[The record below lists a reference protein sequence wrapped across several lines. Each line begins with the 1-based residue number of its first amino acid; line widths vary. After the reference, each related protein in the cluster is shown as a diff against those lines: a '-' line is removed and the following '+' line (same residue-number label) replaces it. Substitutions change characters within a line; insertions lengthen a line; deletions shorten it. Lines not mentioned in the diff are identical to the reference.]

1 MEDRGSQDSSFHHST
16 FIAHPSLS
24 MRTLRIFLFGIP
36 AVLLVLLATAFVNAT
51 FLSVA
56 KKNEM
61 SIGTLGEPS
70 TLNPIQQADSAST
83 QVGGLIFNG
92 LIKYNK
98 DLEIVGDLA
107 TTWEL
112 SQETTFRFA
121 TEEEALKA
129 LAVLNLKRSGQDG
142 VTSRGGSSNWP
153 ITGILTT
160 GPNLVITLSQPGLN
174 DSEDIAQALTG
185 GDLHAL
191 PFPSLEP
198 GGKERAF
205 KAEPIIRFTLRDGVR
220 WHDGATFTSADVAF
234 TWRALM
240 NEKVASPR
248 RADFDLVD
256 SVETPDPLTVIV
268 RYKKPFS
275 PALPNW
281 MTAILPEH
289 ILGKL
294 DPAKWPEAYN
304 RAPIGTGP
312 FKFGEWKT
320 NEFIRLKKNPDYFLG
335 SPWLDSVVFHV
346 LPDPL
351 TLQLAFQTRQV
362 DFWNVDPWAVKG
374 LQGDP
379 RFDLFSAPGNVYN
392 YVGWNLRRPMFR
404 DLKIREALA
413 QAVNVPQM
421 IKYILYGRGV
431 QSTGIFTPRMWFFDP
446 SVKPLPYDP
455 QTARKLLDEAGW
467 IPGPDG
473 IRMKDGKR
481 FSFTLL
487 ANNGN
492 EVRRDIATL
501 VQDDLKQVGIEVKVE
516 IYEWAVLL
524 KRFVNKGEF
533 DAIVLGW
540 GLGYDFDQ
548 FTIWHSSQT
557 HPEELNFVGFS
568 DPKVDQLLTEL
579 RQEYSRPEII
589 RIAGELQQT
598 IYRKQPYLFLFV
610 PESTEVMWKG
620 AYRLR
625 HPGPDGTW
633 IDEPVRMTKAG
644 WSYDMEWFYRP
655 EYPPKK
661 R

>member
-1 MEDRGSQDSSFHHST
+1 
-16 FIAHPSLS
+16 
-24 MRTLRIFLFGIP
+24 MRTLRLFLYGIP
-36 AVLLVLLATAFVNAT
+36 AALLVLLVTAFVNAT

-83 QVGGLIFNG
+83 QVGSLIFNG
-92 LIKYNK
+92 LIKYNQN
-98 DLEIVGDLA
+98 LEIVGDLA
-107 TTWEL
+107 TKWEL
-112 SQETTFRFA
+112 SQETTFQFA
-121 TEEEALKA
+121 TEEEAIRA
-129 LAVLNLKRSGQDG
+129 TDTVNTARAGDVGS
-142 VTSRGGSSNWP
+142 TSPGTSSNGTILG
-153 ITGILTT
+153 ITNA
-160 GPNLVITLSQPGLN
+160 GPLLLITLGQPGLN
-174 DSEDIAQALTG
+174 ESDRIAATLNDSGLHPLT
-185 GDLHAL
+185 
-191 PFPSLEP
+191 FPPLEP
-198 GGKERAF
+198 DGKERSF

-220 WHDGATFTSADVAF
+220 WHDGAPFTSADVAF
-234 TWRALM
+234 TCRAIM

-248 RADFDLVD
+248 RADFELVD
-256 SVETPDPLTVIV
+256 SVGTPDPLTVVV

-275 PALPNW
+275 PALLSW
-281 MTAILPEH
+281 MGAILPEH
-289 ILGKL
+289 ILGKI

-304 RAPIGTGP
+304 RKPVGTGP
-312 FKFGEWKT
+312 FRFGEWKT
-320 NEFIRLKKNPDYFLG
+320 NEFIRLKKNPAYFLG
-335 SPWLDSVVFHV
+335 SPWLDSIVFRV

-379 RFDLFSAPGNVYN
+379 RFDLFSSPGNAYN
-392 YVGWNLRRPMFR
+392 YIGWNLRRPMFQ
-404 DLKIREALA
+404 DLKVRQALA
-413 QAVNVPQM
+413 RAVNVPQM
-421 IKYILYGRGV
+421 IRYILYGHGV
-431 QSTGIFTPRMWFFDP
+431 QSTGIFTPQMWFFDP
-446 SVKPLPYDP
+446 SEKPLPYDP
-455 QTARKLLDEAGW
+455 RAAGKLLDEAGW
-467 IPGPDG
+467 KPGPDG
-473 IRMKDGKR
+473 IRVKDGKR

-501 VQDDLKQVGIEVKVE
+501 VQDDLKQIGIEVKVE

-548 FTIWHSSQT
+548 YSIWHSSQT

-568 DPKVDQLLTEL
+568 DPKVDRLLTDL
-579 RQEYSRPEII
+579 RQEYARPEII
-589 RIAGELQQT
+589 RIAGQLQAT
-598 IYRKQPYLFLFV
+598 IYDQQPYLFLFV
-610 PESTEVMWKG
+610 PEGTEVMWKG

-633 IDEPVRMTKAG
+633 VDEPVHMTKAG

-655 EYPPKK
+655 EYPPGPK

>member
-1 MEDRGSQDSSFHHST
+1 
-16 FIAHPSLS
+16 
-24 MRTLRIFLFGIP
+24 MRTLRLFLYGIP
-36 AVLLVLLATAFVNAT
+36 AVLLVLLAGAFVNAS

-70 TLNPIQQADSAST
+70 TLNPIQQADSASS

-92 LIKYNK
+92 LIKYNQ

-107 TTWEL
+107 TNWEL
-112 SQETTFRFA
+112 SQETTFQFA
-121 TEEEALKA
+121 TEEEAFKA
-129 LAVLNLKRSGQDG
+129 FDVLR
-142 VTSRGGSSNWP
+142 VSRKSARDIALVPVKIIQEGNKMIVS
-153 ITGILTT
+153 LTH
-160 GPNLVITLSQPGLN
+160 PGLQESDELN
-174 DSEDIAQALTG
+174 CILKEWG
-185 GDLHAL
+185 LHPL
-191 PFPSLEP
+191 PFPPLEP
-198 GGKERAF
+198 NGKERPF

-220 WHDGATFTSADVAF
+220 WHDGAPFTSADVAF
-234 TWRALM
+234 TFKAIL

-248 RADFDLVD
+248 RSDFDLVENI
-256 SVETPDPLTVIV
+256 ETPDPQTVVV

-275 PALPNW
+275 PALLSW
-281 MTAILPEH
+281 MGAILPEH

-294 DPAKWPEAYN
+294 DPSKWPEVYN
-304 RAPIGTGP
+304 RKPVGTGP
-312 FKFGEWKT
+312 FKFGSWKT
-320 NEFIRLKKNPDYFLG
+320 NEFIRLVKNPDYFLG
-335 SPWLDSVVFHV
+335 SPWLDSVVFRV

-351 TLQLAFQTRQV
+351 TLQLAFQTKQV
-362 DFWNVDPWAVKG
+362 DFWNVDPWAVKSFEK
-374 LQGDP
+374 DP
-379 RFDLFSAPGNVYN
+379 RFDLFSAPGQAYN
-392 YVGWNLRRPMFR
+392 YIGWNLRRPLFQ
-404 DLKIREALA
+404 DLKVRQALA

-421 IKYILYGRGV
+421 IKYIIYGRGV
-431 QSTGIFTPRMWFFDP
+431 QSTGIFTPQMWFFDP

-455 QTARKLLDEAGW
+455 AAARRLLDEAGW
-467 IPGPDG
+467 KVGPDG
-473 IRMKDGKR
+473 IRVKDGKR

-524 KRFVNKGEF
+524 KRFVGKGEF

-548 FTIWHSSQT
+548 YGIWHSSQT
-557 HPEELNFVGFS
+557 HPEELNFIGYANPEA
-568 DPKVDQLLTEL
+568 DRLLTDL
-579 RQEYSRPEII
+579 RQEYARPEII
-589 RIAGELQQT
+589 RLAGKLQQA
-598 IYRKQPYLFLFV
+598 IYADQPYLFLFV
-610 PESTEVMWKG
+610 PESTSVMWKES
-620 AYRLR
+620 YRIR
-625 HPGPDGTW
+625 RPGPKPGEW
-633 IDEPVRMTKAG
+633 IDSPVTMTKAG

>member
-1 MEDRGSQDSSFHHST
+1 
-16 FIAHPSLS
+16 
-24 MRTLRIFLFGIP
+24 MRTLRLFLYGIP
-36 AVLLVLLATAFVNAT
+36 AALLVLLAVAFVNAS
-51 FLSVA
+51 FLSVS

-70 TLNPIQQADSAST
+70 TLNPIQQADSASS

-92 LIKYNK
+92 LIKYNQN
-98 DLEIVGDLA
+98 LEIVGDLA
-107 TTWEL
+107 TKWEL
-112 SQETTFRFA
+112 SQETTFQFA
-121 TEEEALKA
+121 TEEEAAKA
-129 LAVLNLKRSGQDG
+129 LSVLNMKRSNSEGRGFVSLPSSMFSFSILNIKVDG
-142 VTSRGGSSNWP
+142 KK
-153 ITGILTT
+153 
-160 GPNLVITLSQPGLN
+160 LVILFAQPGLTE
-174 DSEDIAQALTG
+174 SESILGTLNSAGLPPLQVSSPSSNQENG
-185 GDLHAL
+185 SDL
-191 PFPSLEP
+191 F
-198 GGKERAF
+198 F

-220 WHDGATFTSADVAF
+220 WHDGAPFTSADVAF
-234 TWRALM
+234 TYRAIM

-248 RADFDLVD
+248 RSDFDLVD
-256 SVETPDPLTVIV
+256 SVETPDTHTVVV

-275 PALPNW
+275 PALLSW

-289 ILGKL
+289 LLGKL

-304 RAPIGTGP
+304 RAPVGTGP

-320 NEFIRLKKNPDYFLG
+320 NEFIRLRKNVDYFLG
-335 SPWLDSVVFHV
+335 SPWLDSVVFRV

-362 DFWNVDPWAVKG
+362 DFWNVDPWAVKS

-379 RFDLFSAPGNVYN
+379 RFDLFSAPGNAYN
-392 YVGWNLRRPMFR
+392 YIGWNLRRPMFQ
-404 DLKIREALA
+404 DLKVRQALA

-421 IKYILYGRGV
+421 IKYILYGHGV
-431 QSTGIFTPRMWFFDP
+431 QSTGIFTPQMWFFDP
-446 SVKPLPYDP
+446 LVKPLAYDP
-455 QTARKLLDEAGW
+455 EAAKRLLDKAGW
-467 IPGPDG
+467 KPGPDG
-473 IRMKDGKR
+473 IRVKDGKR

-548 FTIWHSSQT
+548 YGIWHSSQT

-568 DPKVDQLLTEL
+568 DPEVDHLLSDL
-579 RQEYSRPEII
+579 RQEYARPEII
-589 RIAGELQQT
+589 RLAAQLQKT
-598 IYRKQPYLFLFV
+598 IYAQQPYLFLFV
-610 PESTEVMWKG
+610 PEGTEVMWKG

-633 IDEPVRMTKAG
+633 IDEPIRMTKAG

-655 EYPPKK
+655 EFAPKEQRQK
-661 R
+661 AK

>member
-1 MEDRGSQDSSFHHST
+1 
-16 FIAHPSLS
+16 
-24 MRTLRIFLFGIP
+24 MRTLRLFLYGIP

-51 FLSVA
+51 FLSVS

-92 LIKYNK
+92 LIKYNQN
-98 DLEIVGDLA
+98 LEIVGDLS
-107 TTWEL
+107 TKWEL

-121 TEEEALKA
+121 TDEEAIRA
-129 LAVLNLKRSGQDG
+129 TAILNANRVDQVGS
-142 VTSRGGSSNWP
+142 VTVDDSSKGT
-153 ITGILTT
+153 ITGITNA
-160 GPNLVITLSQPGLN
+160 GPLLLVTLGQPGLN
-174 DSEDIAQALTG
+174 ESDKVAATLEDSG
-185 GDLHAL
+185 LHPL
-191 PFPSLEP
+191 PFPPLEP

-205 KAEPIIRFTLRDGVR
+205 KAEPIIRFSLRDGVR
-220 WHDGATFTSADVAF
+220 WHDGAPFTSADVAF
-234 TWRALM
+234 TCRAIM

-248 RADFDLVD
+248 RADFELVD
-256 SVETPDPLTVIV
+256 SIGTPDPLTVVV

-275 PALPNW
+275 PALLSW
-281 MTAILPEH
+281 MGAILPDH

-304 RAPIGTGP
+304 RKPVGTGP
-312 FKFGEWKT
+312 FRFGEWKT
-320 NEFIRLKKNPDYFLG
+320 NEFIRLKKNSDYFLG
-335 SPWLDSVVFHV
+335 SPWLDSIVFRV

-379 RFDLFSAPGNVYN
+379 RFDLFSSPGNAYN
-392 YVGWNLRRPMFR
+392 YIGWNLRRPMFQ
-404 DLKIREALA
+404 DLKVRQALA

-421 IKYILYGRGV
+421 IRYILYGHGV
-431 QSTGIFTPRMWFFDP
+431 QSTGIFTPQMWFFDP
-446 SVKPLPYDP
+446 SLKPLPYDP
-455 QTARKLLDEAGW
+455 QAAGKLLDEAGW
-467 IPGPDG
+467 KPGSDG
-473 IRMKDGKR
+473 IRVKDGKR

-501 VQDDLKQVGIEVKVE
+501 VQDDLKQIGIEVKVE

-548 FTIWHSSQT
+548 YSIWHSSQT

-568 DPKVDQLLTEL
+568 DLKVDRLLTDL
-579 RQEYSRPEII
+579 RQEYARPEII
-589 RIAGELQQT
+589 RIAGQLQST
-598 IYRKQPYLFLFV
+598 IYKQQPYLFLFV
-610 PESTEVMWKG
+610 PEGTEVMWKG

-633 IDEPVRMTKAG
+633 VDKPVHMTKAG

-655 EYPPKK
+655 EYPPGPK

>member
-1 MEDRGSQDSSFHHST
+1 
-16 FIAHPSLS
+16 
-24 MRTLRIFLFGIP
+24 MRTLRLFLYGIP
-36 AVLLVLLATAFVNAT
+36 ATLLVLLATAFVNAT
-51 FLSVA
+51 FLSVS

-70 TLNPIQQADSAST
+70 TLNPIQQADSASS

-92 LIKYNK
+92 LIKYNQN
-98 DLEIVGDLA
+98 LEIVGDLA
-107 TTWEL
+107 TKWEL
-112 SQETTFRFA
+112 SQETTFQFA
-121 TEEEALKA
+121 SEDDASKAKEAISGLIEPV
-129 LAVLNLKRSGQDG
+129 LAGFLPPELMKFKVGICPVVNVNCTRTT
-142 VTSRGGSSNWP
+142 VT
-153 ITGILTT
+153 LT
-160 GPNLVITLSQPGLN
+160 LRQPGLN
-174 DSEDIAQALTG
+174 ESEVLLGYLAKR
-185 GDLHAL
+185 DLHPL
-191 PFPSLEP
+191 PFPALEP
-198 GGKERAF
+198 GGKERPF

-220 WHDGATFTSADVAF
+220 WHDGAPFTSADVAF
-234 TWRALM
+234 TYRAIM

-248 RADFDLVD
+248 RSDFDLVD
-256 SVETPDPLTVIV
+256 SVETPDPRTVVV

-275 PALPNW
+275 PALLSW

-289 ILGKL
+289 LLGKL
-294 DPAKWPEAYN
+294 DPSKWPEVYN
-304 RAPIGTGP
+304 RKPIGTGP

-320 NEFIRLKKNPDYFLG
+320 NEFILLKKNPDYFIG
-335 SPWLDSVVFHV
+335 SPWLDSVVFRV

-379 RFDLFSAPGNVYN
+379 RFDLFSAPGNAYN
-392 YVGWNLRRPMFR
+392 YIGWNLRRPMFQ
-404 DLKIREALA
+404 DLKVRQALA

-421 IKYILYGRGV
+421 IKYILYGHGV
-431 QSTGIFTPRMWFFDP
+431 QSTGLFTPQMWFFDP

-455 QTARKLLDEAGW
+455 EAAKKLLDEAGW
-467 IPGPDG
+467 KPGPDG
-473 IRMKDGKR
+473 IRVKDGKR

-501 VQDDLKQVGIEVKVE
+501 VQDDLKQIGIEVKVE

-548 FTIWHSSQT
+548 YGIWHSSQT

-568 DPKVDQLLTEL
+568 DPKVDHLLTDL
-579 RQEYSRPEII
+579 RQEYARPEII
-589 RIAGELQQT
+589 RLAAELQQM
-598 IYRKQPYLFLFV
+598 IYGQQPYLFLFV
-610 PESTEVMWKG
+610 PEGTEVMWKG

-633 IDEPVRMTKAG
+633 IDEPVHMTKAG

-655 EYPPKK
+655 EYPPDAERQKAK
-661 R
+661 

>member
-1 MEDRGSQDSSFHHST
+1 
-16 FIAHPSLS
+16 
-24 MRTLRIFLFGIP
+24 MRTLRLFLYGIP
-36 AVLLVLLATAFVNAT
+36 AALLVLLAVAFVNAS
-51 FLSVA
+51 FLSVS

-70 TLNPIQQADSAST
+70 TLNPIQQADSASS

-92 LIKYNK
+92 LIKYNQN
-98 DLEIVGDLA
+98 LEIAGDLA
-107 TTWEL
+107 TKWEL
-112 SQETTFRFA
+112 SQETTFQFT
-121 TEEEALKA
+121 TEEEAKRAQKSLIGLIHDP
-129 LAVLNLKRSGQDG
+129 LAGFLPPKWMKFKMTDSPIRDVIKNKSSVV
-142 VTSRGGSSNWP
+142 VTLR
-153 ITGILTT
+153 
-160 GPNLVITLSQPGLN
+160 QPGLDAPEDL
-174 DSEDIAQALTG
+174 DSYLRSFSFNP
-185 GDLHAL
+185 L
-191 PFPSLEP
+191 PFPPLEP
-198 GGKERAF
+198 GGKERPF

-220 WHDGATFTSADVAF
+220 WHDGAPFTSSDVAF
-234 TWRALM
+234 TYRAIM

-248 RADFDLVD
+248 RSDFELVD
-256 SVETPDPLTVIV
+256 SVETPDPRTVVV

-275 PALPNW
+275 PALLSW
-281 MTAILPEH
+281 MTPILPEH
-289 ILGKL
+289 LLGKL

-304 RAPIGTGP
+304 RAPVGTGP

-335 SPWLDSVVFHV
+335 FPWLDSVVFRV

-374 LQGDP
+374 LQGDS
-379 RFDLFSAPGNVYN
+379 RFDLFSAPGNAYN
-392 YVGWNLRRPMFR
+392 YIGWNLRRPMFQ
-404 DLKIREALA
+404 DLKVRQALA

-421 IKYILYGRGV
+421 IKYILYGHGV
-431 QSTGIFTPRMWFFDP
+431 QSTGIFTPQMWFFDP
-446 SVKPLPYDP
+446 SVKPLAYDP
-455 QTARKLLDEAGW
+455 EAAKRLLDEAGW
-467 IPGPDG
+467 KPGPDG
-473 IRMKDGKR
+473 IRVKDGKR

-501 VQDDLKQVGIEVKVE
+501 LQDDLKQVGIEVKVE

-548 FTIWHSSQT
+548 YGIWHSSQT

-568 DPKVDQLLTEL
+568 DPKVDHLLTDL
-579 RQEYSRPEII
+579 RQEYARPEII
-589 RIAGELQQT
+589 RLAAQLQQA
-598 IYRKQPYLFLFV
+598 IYAQQPYLFLFV
-610 PESTEVMWKG
+610 PEGTEVMWKG

-633 IDEPVRMTKAG
+633 IDEPIRMTKAG

-655 EYPPKK
+655 EYPPKDQRQK
-661 R
+661 AK

>member
-1 MEDRGSQDSSFHHST
+1 
-16 FIAHPSLS
+16 
-24 MRTLRIFLFGIP
+24 MRTLRLFLYGIP
-36 AVLLVLLATAFVNAT
+36 AALLVLLVTAFVNAT

-83 QVGGLIFNG
+83 QVGSLIFNG
-92 LIKYNK
+92 LIKYNQN
-98 DLEIVGDLA
+98 LEIVGDLA
-107 TTWEL
+107 TKWKL
-112 SQETTFRFA
+112 SQETTFQFA
-121 TEEEALKA
+121 TEEEAIRA
-129 LAVLNLKRSGQDG
+129 TDILNAARAGDVGS
-142 VTSRGGSSNWP
+142 TSPGTSSNGTIMG
-153 ITGILTT
+153 ITNA
-160 GPNLVITLSQPGLN
+160 GPLLLITLGQPGLN
-174 DSEDIAQALTG
+174 ESDRIAATLNDSG
-185 GDLHAL
+185 LHPL
-191 PFPSLEP
+191 PFPPLEP
-198 GGKERAF
+198 GGKERSF

-220 WHDGATFTSADVAF
+220 WHDGAPFTSADVAF
-234 TWRALM
+234 TCQAIM

-248 RADFDLVD
+248 RADFELVD
-256 SVETPDPLTVIV
+256 SVGTPDPLTVVV

-275 PALPNW
+275 PALLSW
-281 MTAILPEH
+281 MGAILPEH
-289 ILGKL
+289 ILGKI

-304 RAPIGTGP
+304 RKPVGTGP
-312 FKFGEWKT
+312 FRFGEWKT
-320 NEFIRLKKNPDYFLG
+320 NEFIRLKKNPAYFLG
-335 SPWLDSVVFHV
+335 SPWLDSIVFRV

-379 RFDLFSAPGNVYN
+379 RFDLFSSPGNAYN
-392 YVGWNLRRPMFR
+392 YIGWNLRRPMFQ
-404 DLKIREALA
+404 DLKVRQALA

-421 IKYILYGRGV
+421 IRYILYGHGV
-431 QSTGIFTPRMWFFDP
+431 QSTGIFTPQMWFFDP
-446 SVKPLPYDP
+446 SEKPLPYDP
-455 QTARKLLDEAGW
+455 RAAGKLLDEAGW
-467 IPGPDG
+467 KPGPDG
-473 IRMKDGKR
+473 IRVKDGKR

-501 VQDDLKQVGIEVKVE
+501 VQDDLKQIGIEVKVE

-548 FTIWHSSQT
+548 YSIWHSSQT

-568 DPKVDQLLTEL
+568 DPKVDRLLTDL
-579 RQEYSRPEII
+579 RQEYARPEII
-589 RIAGELQQT
+589 RIAGQLQAT
-598 IYRKQPYLFLFV
+598 IYDQQPYLFLFV
-610 PESTEVMWKG
+610 PEGTEVMWKG

-633 IDEPVRMTKAG
+633 VDEPVHMTKAG

-655 EYPPKK
+655 EYPPGPK

>member
-1 MEDRGSQDSSFHHST
+1 
-16 FIAHPSLS
+16 
-24 MRTLRIFLFGIP
+24 MRTLRLFLYGIP
-36 AVLLVLLATAFVNAT
+36 AALLVLLVTAFVNAT

-83 QVGGLIFNG
+83 QVGSLIFNG
-92 LIKYNK
+92 LIKYNQN
-98 DLEIVGDLA
+98 LEIVGDLA
-107 TTWEL
+107 TKWEL
-112 SQETTFRFA
+112 SQETTFQFA
-121 TEEEALKA
+121 TEEEAIRA
-129 LAVLNLKRSGQDG
+129 TDILNAARAGDVGSASPE
-142 VTSRGGSSNWP
+142 TSSNGTIMG
-153 ITGILTT
+153 ITNA
-160 GPNLVITLSQPGLN
+160 GPLLLITLGQPGLN
-174 DSEDIAQALTG
+174 ESDRIAATLNDSG
-185 GDLHAL
+185 LHPL
-191 PFPSLEP
+191 PFPPLEP
-198 GGKERAF
+198 GGKERPF

-220 WHDGATFTSADVAF
+220 WHDGAPFTSADVAF
-234 TWRALM
+234 TCRAIM

-248 RADFDLVD
+248 RADFELVD
-256 SVETPDPLTVIV
+256 SVGTPDPLTVVV

-275 PALPNW
+275 PALLSW
-281 MTAILPEH
+281 MGAILPEH
-289 ILGKL
+289 ILGKI

-304 RAPIGTGP
+304 RKPVGTGP
-312 FKFGEWKT
+312 FRFGEWKT
-320 NEFIRLKKNPDYFLG
+320 NEFIRLKKNPAYFLG
-335 SPWLDSVVFHV
+335 SPWLDSIVFRV

-379 RFDLFSAPGNVYN
+379 RFDLFSSPGNAYN
-392 YVGWNLRRPMFR
+392 YIGWNLRRPMFQ
-404 DLKIREALA
+404 DLKVRQALA
-413 QAVNVPQM
+413 RAVNVPQM
-421 IKYILYGRGV
+421 IRYILYGHGV
-431 QSTGIFTPRMWFFDP
+431 QSTGIFTPQMWFFDP
-446 SVKPLPYDP
+446 SEKPLPYDP
-455 QTARKLLDEAGW
+455 RAAGKLLDEAGW
-467 IPGPDG
+467 KPGPDG
-473 IRMKDGKR
+473 IRVKDGKR

-501 VQDDLKQVGIEVKVE
+501 VQDDLKQIGIEVKVE

-548 FTIWHSSQT
+548 YSIWHSSQT

-568 DPKVDQLLTEL
+568 DPKVDRLLTDL
-579 RQEYSRPEII
+579 RQEYARPEII
-589 RIAGELQQT
+589 RIAGQLQAT
-598 IYRKQPYLFLFV
+598 IYDQQPYLFLFV
-610 PESTEVMWKG
+610 PEGTEVMWKG

-633 IDEPVRMTKAG
+633 VDEPVHMTKAG

-655 EYPPKK
+655 EYPPGPK